1 MRPAFV
7 RQQSALEHTAV
18 EEEDS
23 GLMFVDPE
31 EEKKA
36 QKEREKLFKKKEAPV
51 LKLAGNI
58 SIQGGLH
65 QGP

>member
-1 MRPAFV
+1 MADPKI
-7 RQQSALEHTAV
+7 S
-18 EEEDS
+18 EEEEES

-31 EEKKA
+31 EERKA
-36 QKEREKLFKKKEAPV
+36 EKEREKLFKKKDVPV

-65 QGP
+65 AGAQN